1 MQNLTLHDIHYTELD
16 PVTMTWCATAEVRA
30 HHHYHNQKTNTCLSA
45 PQIAYNQRQLQR
57 TGVRLLLQALL
68 KKLAINDSLDESSF
82 PYRLIDSQYYVC
94 FSHTSSSNKNAAH
107 IQNDRKD
114 SDIPSIKVAV
124 IINSHRASGIDIEIN
139 TVKWLVAQRFYH
151 PKELTILQTMS
162 LIQRDYVI
170 KYLWQ
175 IKESFIKIHQYTLA
189 QGLGMDYS
197 AVIGDLIKSFED
209 NLPVLVMTDD
219 DNSSYRIAS
228 IDSQQ
233 TIIVY

>member
-16 PVTMTWCATAEVRA
+16 SVTMTWCATAEVRA
-30 HHHYHNQKTNTCLSA
+30 SHYYHNQKTNTCLSA

-94 FSHTSSSNKNAAH
+94 FSHTSGSNKNAAH
-107 IQNDRKD
+107 IQNDRED

-151 PKELTILQTMS
+151 PKELITLQTMS
-162 LIQRDYVI
+162 LIQRNHTI

-197 AVIGDLIKSFED
+197 AVIADLIKPSMD
-209 NLPVLVMTDD
+209 NLSLLTITDD
-219 DNSSYRIAS
+219 ASGYRIAA
-228 IDSQQ
+228 IHSQQ
-233 TIIVY
+233 TVIIY